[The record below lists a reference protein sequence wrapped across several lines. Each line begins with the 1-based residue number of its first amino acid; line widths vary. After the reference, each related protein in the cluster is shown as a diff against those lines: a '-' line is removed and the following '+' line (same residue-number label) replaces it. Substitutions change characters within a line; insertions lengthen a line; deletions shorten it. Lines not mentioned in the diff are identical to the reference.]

1 MPRTVRAPERPSF
14 LLRALAAAIVAA
26 LAALAGC
33 SLDYGDGLAE
43 DLSESVPDTVVHG
56 FSHTVIEDG
65 VPSFRIEAERAE
77 SYQGQRKMILSG
89 VRFSEYGLDGVE
101 PLSEGYADHAV
112 FHTDTESAEL
122 SGSVRFYYV
131 PDGLAVESGYLEWDG
146 EARRLSS
153 RADTVTTLRDDDGS
167 GLSGSGF
174 TADAASKSFEFGNR
188 ADGRFVAA
196 EDPETAEDPEPDE
209 GPDL

>member
-1 MPRTVRAPERPSF
+1 MAAVAMAAV
-14 LLRALAAAIVAA
+14 AL
-26 LAALAGC
+26 LAGC

-43 DLSESVPDTVVHG
+43 DLSESVPDTVVYG
-56 FSHTVIEDG
+56 FSHTVIERG

-77 SYQGQRKMILSG
+77 SYQAKRLMVLSG
-89 VRFSEYGLDGVE
+89 VRFSEYGRDGVE
-101 PLSEGYADHAV
+101 LLSEGGAERAV

-122 SGSVRFYYV
+122 SGSVRFYYA
-131 PDGLAVESGYLEWDG
+131 PDGLSVESGYLEWDG

-174 TADAASKSFEFGNR
+174 TADAASRSFEFGNR

-196 EDPETAEDPEPDE
+196 DDSVAADDAADPERAEEPSR
-209 GPDL
+209 